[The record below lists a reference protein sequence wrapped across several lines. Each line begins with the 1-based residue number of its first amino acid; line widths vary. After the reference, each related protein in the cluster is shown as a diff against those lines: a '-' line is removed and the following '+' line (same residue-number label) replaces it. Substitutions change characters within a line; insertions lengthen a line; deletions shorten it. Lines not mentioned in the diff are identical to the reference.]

1 MDIDKSPFVRDIIV
15 LDGKVRAAL
24 TGVEFGSVR
33 PDVEDFDGRLTV
45 LRNAVGADVIAAQ
58 KLAFNDVVATSSDL
72 VVVSDGFMRTREP
85 ADTLVLPSVL
95 EDGRNV
101 ASLVMNADCPQVSGI
116 IGDSGLLVSGHYGL
130 KTLHHEPKEGNSDA
144 TRSGFYSLVRWIQD
158 NHLDPSS
165 LKMYLGDGIQ
175 FSSYKFD
182 TSDNTRW
189 GGANAAR
196 RIVLLDRYGENA
208 VPILSNVEGG
218 VIYGVSI
225 SQILK
230 VQAEKVADVL
240 GDDALRIEPDQF
252 DFDDL
257 DTAAEL
263 NEDRQPVY
271 FSNVRRDYGK
281 ARNASLRRLLV

>member
-1 MDIDKSPFVRDIIV
+1 MDVDKAPFVRDKLV
-15 LDGKVRAAL
+15 LDDKVRAAL

-33 PDVEDFDGRLTV
+33 PDVEDFDARLTV

-58 KLAFNDVVATSSDL
+58 KLVFNDVVATSSDL
-72 VVVSDGFMRTREP
+72 EVLSDGFMRTKEF
-85 ADTLVLPSVL
+85 ADTIVLPPVL
-95 EDGRNV
+95 EDGSTV
-101 ASLVMNADCPQVSGI
+101 ASLVMNADCPHVSGI
-116 IGDSGLLVSGHYGL
+116 IGDSDMLVSGHYGL
-130 KTLHHEPKEGNSDA
+130 KTLHHEKNGDSDA
-144 TRSGFYSLVRWIQD
+144 TRSGFYSLVRWIKD
-158 NHLDPSS
+158 NDLDPSS

-182 TSDNTRW
+182 TSNEKW
-189 GGANAAR
+189 GGVNEAR
-196 RIVLLDRYGENA
+196 RTVLLDRYGENA
-208 VPILSNVEGG
+208 VPVLSNVEGG

-263 NEDRQPVY
+263 SEDGQPMY
-271 FSNVRRDYGK
+271 FSNARQDYGK